1 MKKIY
6 VMRTNDE
13 RLIKLDYT
21 NNRRI
26 SKILVFSVIFVISK
40 NAMYLSFFLSNKFEA
55 LFRDYIDGWMFFPK
69 VPTDCLILSFHR
81 EWRWTHQWLNTYS
94 QRKEP
99 NDQPLCWNSKFF
111 EYFLFFF
118 LSISFWV
125 FEYSAKFELPF
136 PFVPEIFLMRH
147 R

>member
-1 MKKIY
+1 
-6 VMRTNDE
+6 MRTNDE

-81 EWRWTHQWLNTYS
+81 E
-94 QRKEP
+94 
-99 NDQPLCWNSKFF
+99 
-111 EYFLFFF
+111 
-118 LSISFWV
+118 
-125 FEYSAKFELPF
+125 
-136 PFVPEIFLMRH
+136 
-147 R
+147 